1 MDGNLKKASFG
12 KRQNSTAVD
21 SLKYSSPLKIGHP
34 KRKNRIPTIHFHGR
48 TVSFREVNIMYKPS
62 KLCRGS
68 CYVIQPI
75 AMGCHVCLRIHTLR
89 PPTISWQSCKSW
101 NISPK
106 AWLVEEGF
114 QSSRRHGKL
123 VGRWGKYPFTNR
135 NKQVQVGACF
145 KLEVHLFGRLRK
157 SEACIAIGWIVKH
170 PSVSPCSQWAPRN
183 GRDSQHPGA
192 P

>member
-34 KRKNRIPTIHFHGR
+34 KRNNRIPTIHFHGR
-48 TVSFREVNIMYKPS
+48 TVSFREVNFMYKPS

-68 CYVIQPI
+68 CYVIQRIDSKP
-75 AMGCHVCLRIHTLR
+75 AHKPMGCHVCLRIHTLR

-101 NISPK
+101 NVSPK
-106 AWLVEEGF
+106 TWLVEEGF
-114 QSSRRHGKL
+114 QSSRMHGKL
-123 VGRWGKYPFTNR
+123 VGRWGRYPFANR
-135 NKQVQVGACF
+135 KKQF
-145 KLEVHLFGRLRK
+145 KLVQTGSSWSMFGKIL
-157 SEACIAIGWIVKH
+157 EH